1 MVGVRAGIQNLVRR
15 ERQIEQFDFVLAE
28 DPKLLVLLDFQNFFP
43 QSQYFLSVAVTVP
56 YEVSQACRNPTFLP

>member
-15 ERQIEQFDFVLAE
+15 ERQIKQFDFVLAE
-28 DPKLLVLLDFQNFFP
+28 DPKLLVLLDFQNFFL
-43 QSQYFLSVAVTVP
+43 QSQYFLSVTVTVP